1 MRKLLILFVIVPTI
15 AFGQVTLEEGLKNEI
30 IIEGNV
36 SDVNGLPLTGAG
48 ILIKGKSNVI
58 KTDFD
63 GNFNLKA
70 EKGTVLVIGFSGFK
84 TKEFTVGN
92 QIKINIILE
101 GEVKSGKI
109 KALTKSDYRNKRR
122 ADNKARRDSQRGKN
136 ANTTDLNNE
145 ILKAAGRTV
154 KGAIKKNS
162 RNN

>member
-1 MRKLLILFVIVPTI
+1 M
-15 AFGQVTLEEGLKNEI
+15 
-30 IIEGNV
+30 
-36 SDVNGLPLTGAG
+36 SDVNGLPITGAG

-70 EKGTVLVIGFSGFK
+70 EKGTVLVIASAGFK
-84 TKEFTVGN
+84 TKEFTMGN

-101 GEVKSGKI
+101 DEVKSEKI
-109 KALTKSDYRNKRR
+109 KALTKSDYRKKRR
-122 ADNKARRDSQRGKN
+122 ADNKARRDSQKGKN
-136 ANTTDLNNE
+136 ANTADLNNE
-145 ILKAAGRTV
+145 MLKAVGRTV

>member
-15 AFGQVTLEEGLKNEI
+15 AFGQITLEEGLKNEI

-92 QIKINIILE
+92 QIKINIIN
-101 GEVKSGKI
+101 V
-109 KALTKSDYRNKRR
+109 
-122 ADNKARRDSQRGKN
+122 
-136 ANTTDLNNE
+136 ANNLSLLYLIHNVCIYFQL
-145 ILKAAGRTV
+145 ILLLHDTV
-154 KGAIKKNS
+154 HICNHS
-162 RNN
+162 FL